1 MKNKMKILVI
11 HGPNL
16 NMLGVRE
23 KEIYGNVSL
32 KEINDLLLKTAK
44 ENNAELKIFQS
55 NQEGEIVEEIQ
66 RAQDNFSGIL
76 INPAAFTHYS
86 IAIRD
91 ALLSVSLP
99 VVEVHI
105 SNIYKR
111 EEFRKKS
118 VISDIAV
125 GVICGFGKDSYKLGL
140 EGLLNFIKNVE
151 LKNRKN
157 KNRT

>member
-1 MKNKMKILVI
+1 MKNKIKILVI

-32 KEINDLLLKTAK
+32 KEINNLLLETAK

-66 RAQDNFSGIL
+66 RAQDDFSGIL

-118 VISDIAV
+118 VISDIVV
-125 GVICGFGKDSYKLGL
+125 GVICGFGENSYKLGL

-151 LKNRKN
+151 SKNRKN

>member
-23 KEIYGNVSL
+23 KEVYGDISL
-32 KEINDLLLKTAK
+32 SEINKLLDKTAK
-44 ENNAELKIFQS
+44 ENSATLKIVQTNS
-55 NQEGEIVEEIQ
+55 ESEIVSEIQ
-66 RAQDNFSGIL
+66 KAHDEFSGIL
-76 INPAAFTHYS
+76 INPAAYTHYS

-91 ALLSVSLP
+91 ALLAVSLP
-99 VVEVHI
+99 AVEVHL

-118 VISDIAV
+118 VISDIVV
-125 GVICGFGKDSYKLGL
+125 GVISGFGKDSYKLGL
-140 EGLLNFIKNVE
+140 LGILSFIKNVE
-151 LKNRKN
+151 HEN
-157 KNRT
+157 